1 MPYERSG
8 LNSSRRASGENGAC
22 IRIDEKKETHKNQRK
37 PKYKKHHRANIIK
50 DRGRRK
56 EAGWRAE
63 NGVPT
68 MTHQFSLREQVPV
81 RPRHAH
87 QGPDGK
93 QGSERNRTEIGCRL
107 CAFPAPL
114 PHHPKARCLILTG
127 RRRDIHD
134 EAPKRH
140 PHRDVIERIGV
151 WRLAC
156 GMS

>member
-1 MPYERSG
+1 MVFAF
-8 LNSSRRASGENGAC
+8 ASVQTKRN
-22 IRIDEKKETHKNQRK
+22 TQK
-37 PKYKKHHRANIIK
+37 PKKTRYKKHHRANIIK

-93 QGSERNRTEIGCRL
+93 QGSFVCFSSPSLPPSQAPMPDPNPMFRRTRSLGPI
-107 CAFPAPL
+107 
-114 PHHPKARCLILTG
+114 T
-127 RRRDIHD
+127 
-134 EAPKRH
+134 
-140 PHRDVIERIGV
+140 
-151 WRLAC
+151 
-156 GMS
+156 